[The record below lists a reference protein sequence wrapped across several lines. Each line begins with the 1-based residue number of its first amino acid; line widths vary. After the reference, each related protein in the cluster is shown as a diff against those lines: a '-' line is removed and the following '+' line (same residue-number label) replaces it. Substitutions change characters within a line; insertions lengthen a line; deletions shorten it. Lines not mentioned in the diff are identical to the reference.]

1 MLLRLGRVPTLVVSS
16 PDLAKQVLKAH
27 DLDCCTRPLSNG
39 QKKISYNFLDLA
51 FSPYGEYWREM
62 RKICVVELFTNKRVQ
77 SFWYVREQEVSHLI
91 DKIAETSP
99 SPVEVIDACFNLT
112 NSVICRIA
120 FGTSKRGNQFEHG
133 KLKEIIDDAMAVL
146 SGFSASDFFPSVG
159 WIIDFVTGQ
168 ERRIERC
175 FKNFDS
181 FFQKVIDEH
190 MDPGRPRP
198 EYEDITDVMLGLANK
213 DRTTVIHLSKEH
225 MKAVLVV
232 SSNLNFSTCFDL
244 ILAFALVALI

>member
-1 MLLRLGRVPTLVVSS
+1 
-16 PDLAKQVLKAH
+16 
-27 DLDCCTRPLSNG
+27 
-39 QKKISYNFLDLA
+39 
-51 FSPYGEYWREM
+51 M
-62 RKICVVELFTNKRVQ
+62 RKLCVVELFTNKRVQ

-232 SSNLNFSTCFDL
+232 SSNLNSSTCFDL